1 MKKIYIFVLLLHIIS
16 NQIQAQAD
24 ISMSTSWYNRSS
36 YNPASI
42 AKLDYLYFFTNAR
55 QQWNGITDAPK
66 TLNLQ
71 ISGFNYDL
79 SSALGL
85 SIISDQIG
93 FVKSFN
99 PMLSYA
105 YRINNN
111 EKWSLSFGISAGI
124 FSNHLNSNHFDPE
137 VPFDPS
143 LMLDFE
149 KTLTPDANIGV
160 EFQSNYLILGLS
172 TTHIFSKTNN
182 LNVYLNS
189 NHRYAYFVFK
199 NTDSELYN
207 FYAGIQVANRSNFT
221 YLELNTSIRFKN
233 PTGLQTGSKE
243 LFELGFTYRTSK
255 QMTALFGFNIS
266 DNFKVGYAYDYTLL
280 PGYTKNGSNEIML
293 EYRLPVKKA
302 QGPYGNAGNSWY
314 R

>member
-1 MKKIYIFVLLLHIIS
+1 MRKIFLFVLFVFCIL
-16 NQIQAQAD
+16 NQIFAQAD
-24 ISMSTSWYNRSS
+24 ISMSTSWYNRSNF
-36 YNPASI
+36 NPASI

-55 QQWNGITDAPK
+55 QQWNGITNAPK

-71 ISGFNYDL
+71 ISGFNYGL

-111 EKWSLSFGISAGI
+111 EKWSISFGISAGV
-124 FSNHLNSNHFDPE
+124 FSNSLNSNLFDPE

-143 LMLDFE
+143 LMVDFE
-149 KTLTPDANIGV
+149 KTLSPDANIGI
-160 EFQSNYLILGLS
+160 EFQSNHLILGLS
-172 TTHIFSKTNN
+172 TTHIFSNTNN
-182 LNVYLNS
+182 FNLYLNS

-199 NTDSELYN
+199 NTDLELYN
-207 FYAGIQVANRSNFT
+207 FYAGIQVVNRSNLT
-221 YLELNTSIRFKN
+221 YLELNTSIRLKQ
-233 PTGLQTGSKE
+233 PTGLKSGSKE
-243 LFELGFTYRTSK
+243 LFELGFTYRTTK
-255 QMTALFGFNIS
+255 QMTALFGFNLS
-266 DNFKVGYAYDYTLL
+266 DNFKIGYAYDYTLL

-293 EYRLPVKKA
+293 EYRLPIKKA
-302 QGPYGNAGNSWY
+302 QCPTCKIDNSWY